1 MLLAGVSSNMCCVI
15 GSPQTDVVNNRCK
28 HGPFLTIWV
37 SLCSLDRHFLNV
49 VWWKAAQYQ
58 RREIKQVCFHRH
70 ASLPLI
76 LICIFVS
83 AFLSLFLFCHFSIL
97 FPLYVNL
104 TLISL
109 FLSLS
114 LSGKML
120 SMGYG
125 FVQYKTPKA
134 AQKAMRKLQV
144 NDHLLLLHC
153 CIYVV
158 LLCRNIHV
166 MK

>member
-1 MLLAGVSSNMCCVI
+1 METCEGFLFWSQETHLRCMLLAGVSSNMCCVI

-76 LICIFVS
+76 FICIFVS

-114 LSGKML
+114 QVKCYQWVMALCS
-120 SMGYG
+120 
-125 FVQYKTPKA
+125 T
-134 AQKAMRKLQV
+134 KLQRQ
-144 NDHLLLLHC
+144 HRKPWES
-153 CIYVV
+153 
-158 LLCRNIHV
+158 CR
-166 MK
+166 